1 MRRIFLQRLIQILA
15 GSALSS
21 LAIPAIGSAYK
32 EVEWDELMP
41 EGWRKKVILELTRMR
56 RYGSLT
62 DGDPR
67 ADEAYA
73 RLKKTWNAA
82 PPTKT
87 YIGKPIRI
95 AGYVVPLD
103 AERMQSS
110 EFLLVPYF
118 GACIH
123 SPPPPANQIVHV
135 VLAKPAKRLRL
146 MDVVW
151 VTGPL
156 SATQTDSHMGVA
168 SYRIEARQV
177 APYNEKKR

>member
-1 MRRIFLQRLIQILA
+1 MRRIFLRRLIQVLA

-41 EGWRKKVILELTRMR
+41 DGWRKKVILELTRMR

-73 RLKKTWNAA
+73 RLKKTWDAA

-110 EFLLVPYF
+110 DFLLVPYF
-118 GACIH
+118 GACVH
-123 SPPPPANQIVHV
+123 SPPPPANQIILIKPPIGSRFRTMDAIWVEGILTEGKTSSEV
-135 VLAKPAKRLRL
+135 GTSTYVLTADKITP
-146 MDVVW
+146 
-151 VTGPL
+151 
-156 SATQTDSHMGVA
+156 
-168 SYRIEARQV
+168 YR
-177 APYNEKKR
+177 

>member
-1 MRRIFLQRLIQILA
+1 MRRIFLRRLIQVLA
-15 GSALSS
+15 GSVLSS
-21 LAIPAIGSAYK
+21 MAIPAIGSAYK

-73 RLKKTWNAA
+73 RLKKTWDAA

-118 GACIH
+118 GACVH
-123 SPPPPANQIVHV
+123 SPPPPANQIILIKPPKGSRFRTMDAIWVEGILTEGKTSSEV
-135 VLAKPAKRLRL
+135 GTSTYVLTADKIML
-146 MDVVW
+146 
-151 VTGPL
+151 
-156 SATQTDSHMGVA
+156 
-168 SYRIEARQV
+168 YR
-177 APYNEKKR
+177 

>member
-1 MRRIFLQRLIQILA
+1 MRRIFLRRLIQVLA

-21 LAIPAIGSAYK
+21 MAIPAIGSAYK

-73 RLKKTWNAA
+73 RLKKTWDAA

-110 EFLLVPYF
+110 DFLLVPYF
-118 GACIH
+118 GACVH
-123 SPPPPANQIVHV
+123 SPPPPANQII
-135 VLAKPAKRLRL
+135 LIKPPKGSRLRT
-146 MDVVW
+146 MDAIW
-151 VTGPL
+151 VEGILAEGKTSSEVGTSTYILTADKITP
-156 SATQTDSHMGVA
+156 
-168 SYRIEARQV
+168 YR
-177 APYNEKKR
+177 

>member
-1 MRRIFLQRLIQILA
+1 MRRIFLRRLIQVLA

-67 ADEAYA
+67 ADAAYA
-73 RLKKTWNAA
+73 RLKKTWDAA

-118 GACIH
+118 GACVH
-123 SPPPPANQIVHV
+123 SPPPPANQIILIKPPKGSRFRTMDAIWVEGILTEGKTSSEV
-135 VLAKPAKRLRL
+135 GTSTYVLTADKITL
-146 MDVVW
+146 
-151 VTGPL
+151 
-156 SATQTDSHMGVA
+156 
-168 SYRIEARQV
+168 YR
-177 APYNEKKR
+177 

>member
-1 MRRIFLQRLIQILA
+1 MRRIFLRRLIQVLA

-21 LAIPAIGSAYK
+21 MAIPAIGSAYK

-73 RLKKTWNAA
+73 RLKKTWDAA

-123 SPPPPANQIVHV
+123 SPPPPANQIILIKPPKGSRFRTMDAIWVEGILTEGKTSSEV
-135 VLAKPAKRLRL
+135 GTSTYVLTADKITP
-146 MDVVW
+146 
-151 VTGPL
+151 
-156 SATQTDSHMGVA
+156 
-168 SYRIEARQV
+168 YR
-177 APYNEKKR
+177 

>member
-1 MRRIFLQRLIQILA
+1 MRRIFLRRLIQVLA

-21 LAIPAIGSAYK
+21 MAIPAIGSAYK
-32 EVEWDELMP
+32 EVEWDELIP

-73 RLKKTWNAA
+73 RLKKSWDAA

-123 SPPPPANQIVHV
+123 SPPPPANQII
-135 VLAKPAKRLRL
+135 LIKPPKGSRLRT
-146 MDVVW
+146 MDAIW
-151 VTGPL
+151 VEGILAEGKTSSEVGTSTYILTADKITP
-156 SATQTDSHMGVA
+156 
-168 SYRIEARQV
+168 YR
-177 APYNEKKR
+177 

>member
-1 MRRIFLQRLIQILA
+1 MRRIFLRRLIQVLA

-73 RLKKTWNAA
+73 RLKKTWDAA

-118 GACIH
+118 GACVH
-123 SPPPPANQIVHV
+123 SPPPPANQIILIKPPKGSRFRTMDAIWVEGILTEGKTSSEV
-135 VLAKPAKRLRL
+135 GTSTYVLTADKITL
-146 MDVVW
+146 
-151 VTGPL
+151 
-156 SATQTDSHMGVA
+156 
-168 SYRIEARQV
+168 YR
-177 APYNEKKR
+177 

>member
-1 MRRIFLQRLIQILA
+1 MRRIFLRRLIQVLA

-21 LAIPAIGSAYK
+21 MAIPAIGSAYK

-73 RLKKTWNAA
+73 RLKKTWDAA

-118 GACIH
+118 GACVH
-123 SPPPPANQIVHV
+123 SPPPPANQIILIKPPKGSRFRTMDAIWVEGILTEGKTSSEV
-135 VLAKPAKRLRL
+135 GTSTYVLTADKITP
-146 MDVVW
+146 
-151 VTGPL
+151 
-156 SATQTDSHMGVA
+156 
-168 SYRIEARQV
+168 YR
-177 APYNEKKR
+177 

>member
-1 MRRIFLQRLIQILA
+1 MRRIFLRRLIQVLA

-73 RLKKTWNAA
+73 RLKKTWDAA

-110 EFLLVPYF
+110 DFLLVPYF
-118 GACIH
+118 GACVH
-123 SPPPPANQIVHV
+123 SPPPPANQIILIKPPKGSRFRTMDAIWVEGILTEGKTSSEV
-135 VLAKPAKRLRL
+135 GTSTYVLTADKIML
-146 MDVVW
+146 
-151 VTGPL
+151 
-156 SATQTDSHMGVA
+156 
-168 SYRIEARQV
+168 YR
-177 APYNEKKR
+177 

>member
-1 MRRIFLQRLIQILA
+1 MRRIFLRRLIQVLA

-21 LAIPAIGSAYK
+21 MAIPAIGSAYK

-73 RLKKTWNAA
+73 RLKKTWDAA

-123 SPPPPANQIVHV
+123 SPPPPANQII
-135 VLAKPAKRLRL
+135 LIKPPKGSRLRT
-146 MDVVW
+146 MDAIW
-151 VTGPL
+151 VEGILAEGKTSSEVGTSTYILTADKIIP
-156 SATQTDSHMGVA
+156 
-168 SYRIEARQV
+168 YR
-177 APYNEKKR
+177 

>member
-1 MRRIFLQRLIQILA
+1 MRRIFLQRLIHVLSGA
-15 GSALSS
+15 ALSFMA
-21 LAIPAIGSAYK
+21 LPAISSAYK

-56 RYGSLT
+56 RYGSLA

-73 RLKKTWNAA
+73 RLKKTWDAA

-123 SPPPPANQIVHV
+123 SPPPPANQII
-135 VLAKPAKRLRL
+135 LIKPPKGSRLRT
-146 MDVVW
+146 MDAIW
-151 VTGPL
+151 VEGILAEGKTSSEVGTSTYILTADKITP
-156 SATQTDSHMGVA
+156 
-168 SYRIEARQV
+168 YR
-177 APYNEKKR
+177 

>member
-1 MRRIFLQRLIQILA
+1 M
-15 GSALSS
+15 
-21 LAIPAIGSAYK
+21 AIPAIGSAYK

-73 RLKKTWNAA
+73 RLKKTWDAA

-118 GACIH
+118 GACVH
-123 SPPPPANQIVHV
+123 SPPPPANQII
-135 VLAKPAKRLRL
+135 LIKPPKGSRFRT
-146 MDVVW
+146 MDAIW
-151 VTGPL
+151 VEGILTEGKTSSEVGTSTYIL
-156 SATQTDSHMGVA
+156 TADKITL
-168 SYRIEARQV
+168 YR
-177 APYNEKKR
+177 

>member
-1 MRRIFLQRLIQILA
+1 M
-15 GSALSS
+15 
-21 LAIPAIGSAYK
+21 AIPAIGRAYK

-73 RLKKTWNAA
+73 RLKKTWDAA

-118 GACIH
+118 GACVH
-123 SPPPPANQIVHV
+123 SPPPPANQIILIKPPKGSRFRTMDAIWVEGILTEGKTSSEV
-135 VLAKPAKRLRL
+135 GTSTYVLTADKITP
-146 MDVVW
+146 
-151 VTGPL
+151 
-156 SATQTDSHMGVA
+156 
-168 SYRIEARQV
+168 YR
-177 APYNEKKR
+177 

>member
-1 MRRIFLQRLIQILA
+1 MRRIFLRRLIQVLA

-32 EVEWDELMP
+32 EVEWDELIP

-73 RLKKTWNAA
+73 RLKKTWDAA

-110 EFLLVPYF
+110 DFLLVPYF
-118 GACIH
+118 GACVH
-123 SPPPPANQIVHV
+123 SPPPPANQIILIKPPKGSRFRTMDAIWVEGILTEGKTSSEV
-135 VLAKPAKRLRL
+135 GTSTYVLTADKIMP
-146 MDVVW
+146 
-151 VTGPL
+151 
-156 SATQTDSHMGVA
+156 
-168 SYRIEARQV
+168 YR
-177 APYNEKKR
+177 

>member
-1 MRRIFLQRLIQILA
+1 MRRIFLRRLIQVLA

-21 LAIPAIGSAYK
+21 FAIPAIGSAYK

-41 EGWRKKVILELTRMR
+41 DGWRKKVILELTRMR

-73 RLKKTWNAA
+73 RLKKTWDAA

-87 YIGKPIRI
+87 YIGKPIQI

-110 EFLLVPYF
+110 DFLLVPYF
-118 GACIH
+118 GACVH
-123 SPPPPANQIVHV
+123 SPPPPANQIILIKPPKGSRFRTMDAIWVEGILTEGKTSSEV
-135 VLAKPAKRLRL
+135 GTSTYVLTADKITP
-146 MDVVW
+146 
-151 VTGPL
+151 
-156 SATQTDSHMGVA
+156 
-168 SYRIEARQV
+168 YR
-177 APYNEKKR
+177 

>member
-1 MRRIFLQRLIQILA
+1 M
-15 GSALSS
+15 
-21 LAIPAIGSAYK
+21 AIPAIGSAYK

-73 RLKKTWNAA
+73 RLKKTWDAA

-118 GACIH
+118 GACVH
-123 SPPPPANQIVHV
+123 SPPPPANQII
-135 VLAKPAKRLRL
+135 LIKPPKGSRLRT
-146 MDVVW
+146 MDAIW
-151 VTGPL
+151 VEGILAEGKTSSEVGTSTYILTADKITP
-156 SATQTDSHMGVA
+156 
-168 SYRIEARQV
+168 YR
-177 APYNEKKR
+177 

>member
-1 MRRIFLQRLIQILA
+1 MRRIFLRRLIQVLA

-73 RLKKTWNAA
+73 RLKKTWDAA

-118 GACIH
+118 GACVH
-123 SPPPPANQIVHV
+123 SPPPPANQIILIKPPKGSRFRTMDAIWVEGILAEGKTSSEV
-135 VLAKPAKRLRL
+135 GTSTYVLTCLLYTSDAA
-146 MDVVW
+146 D
-151 VTGPL
+151 
-156 SATQTDSHMGVA
+156 
-168 SYRIEARQV
+168 E
-177 APYNEKKR
+177 

>member
-1 MRRIFLQRLIQILA
+1 MRRIFLRRLIQVLA
-15 GSALSS
+15 GSVISS
-21 LAIPAIGSAYK
+21 MAIPAIGSAYK

-73 RLKKTWNAA
+73 RLKKTWDAA

-118 GACIH
+118 GACVH
-123 SPPPPANQIVHV
+123 SPPPPANQIILIKPPKGSRFRTMDAIWVEGILTEGKTSSEV
-135 VLAKPAKRLRL
+135 GTSTYVLTADKITL
-146 MDVVW
+146 
-151 VTGPL
+151 
-156 SATQTDSHMGVA
+156 
-168 SYRIEARQV
+168 YR
-177 APYNEKKR
+177 

>member
-73 RLKKTWNAA
+73 RLKKTWDAA

-110 EFLLVPYF
+110 DFLLVPYF
-118 GACIH
+118 GACVH
-123 SPPPPANQIVHV
+123 SPPPPANQII
-135 VLAKPAKRLRL
+135 LIKPPKGSRFRT
-146 MDVVW
+146 MDAIW
-151 VTGPL
+151 VEGILTEGKTSSEVGTSTYIL
-156 SATQTDSHMGVA
+156 TADKITL
-168 SYRIEARQV
+168 YR
-177 APYNEKKR
+177 

>member
-1 MRRIFLQRLIQILA
+1 M
-15 GSALSS
+15 
-21 LAIPAIGSAYK
+21 AIPAIGSAYK

-73 RLKKTWNAA
+73 RLKKTWDAA

-123 SPPPPANQIVHV
+123 SPPPPANQII
-135 VLAKPAKRLRL
+135 LIKPPKGSRLRT
-146 MDVVW
+146 MDAIW
-151 VTGPL
+151 VEGILTEGKTSSEVGTSTYILTADKITP
-156 SATQTDSHMGVA
+156 
-168 SYRIEARQV
+168 YR
-177 APYNEKKR
+177 

>member
-1 MRRIFLQRLIQILA
+1 MRRIFLRRLIQVLA

-73 RLKKTWNAA
+73 RLKKTWDAA

-87 YIGKPIRI
+87 YIGKLIRI

-103 AERMQSS
+103 AERMQSC

-118 GACIH
+118 GACVH
-123 SPPPPANQIVHV
+123 SPPPPANQIILIKPPKGSRFRTMDAIWVEGILTEGKTSSEV
-135 VLAKPAKRLRL
+135 GTSTYVLTADKITL
-146 MDVVW
+146 
-151 VTGPL
+151 
-156 SATQTDSHMGVA
+156 
-168 SYRIEARQV
+168 YR
-177 APYNEKKR
+177 

>member
-1 MRRIFLQRLIQILA
+1 MRRIFLRSLIQVLA

-41 EGWRKKVILELTRMR
+41 DGWRKKVILELTRMR

-73 RLKKTWNAA
+73 RLKKTWDAA

-118 GACIH
+118 GACVH
-123 SPPPPANQIVHV
+123 SPPPPANQIILIKPPKGSRFRTMDAIWVEGILTEGKTSSEV
-135 VLAKPAKRLRL
+135 GTSTYVLTADKITL
-146 MDVVW
+146 
-151 VTGPL
+151 
-156 SATQTDSHMGVA
+156 
-168 SYRIEARQV
+168 YR
-177 APYNEKKR
+177 

>member
-1 MRRIFLQRLIQILA
+1 MRRIFLRRLIQVLA
-15 GSALSS
+15 GAALSS
-21 LAIPAIGSAYK
+21 MALPAISSAYK

-56 RYGSLT
+56 RYGSLA

-67 ADEAYA
+67 ADVAYA
-73 RLKKTWNAA
+73 RLKKTWDAA

-123 SPPPPANQIVHV
+123 SPPPPANQII
-135 VLAKPAKRLRL
+135 LIKPPKGSRLRT
-146 MDVVW
+146 MDAIW
-151 VTGPL
+151 VEGILAEGKTSSEVGTSTYILTADKITP
-156 SATQTDSHMGVA
+156 
-168 SYRIEARQV
+168 YR
-177 APYNEKKR
+177 

>member
-1 MRRIFLQRLIQILA
+1 MRRIFLRRLIQVLA

-21 LAIPAIGSAYK
+21 MAIPAIGSAYK

-73 RLKKTWNAA
+73 RLKKTWDAA

-118 GACIH
+118 GACVH
-123 SPPPPANQIVHV
+123 SPPPPANQIILIKPPKGSRFRTMDAIWVEGILTEGKTSSEV
-135 VLAKPAKRLRL
+135 GTSTYVLTADKITL
-146 MDVVW
+146 
-151 VTGPL
+151 
-156 SATQTDSHMGVA
+156 
-168 SYRIEARQV
+168 YR
-177 APYNEKKR
+177 

>member
-1 MRRIFLQRLIQILA
+1 MRRIFLRRLIQVLA

-73 RLKKTWNAA
+73 RLKKTWDAA

-110 EFLLVPYF
+110 DFLLVPYF
-118 GACIH
+118 GACVH
-123 SPPPPANQIVHV
+123 SPPPPANQII
-135 VLAKPAKRLRL
+135 LIKPPKGSRFRT
-146 MDVVW
+146 MDAIW
-151 VTGPL
+151 VEGILTEGKTSSEVGTSTYIL
-156 SATQTDSHMGVA
+156 TADKITL
-168 SYRIEARQV
+168 YR
-177 APYNEKKR
+177 

>member
-1 MRRIFLQRLIQILA
+1 MRRIFLRRLIQVLA

-73 RLKKTWNAA
+73 RLKKTWDAA

-110 EFLLVPYF
+110 DFLLVPYF
-118 GACIH
+118 GACVH
-123 SPPPPANQIVHV
+123 SPPPPANQII
-135 VLAKPAKRLRL
+135 LIKPPKGSRFRT
-146 MDVVW
+146 MDAIW
-151 VTGPL
+151 VEGILTEGKTSSEVGTSTYILTADKITP
-156 SATQTDSHMGVA
+156 
-168 SYRIEARQV
+168 YR
-177 APYNEKKR
+177 

>member
-1 MRRIFLQRLIQILA
+1 M
-15 GSALSS
+15 
-21 LAIPAIGSAYK
+21 AIPAIGSAYK

-73 RLKKTWNAA
+73 RLKKTWDAA

-118 GACIH
+118 GACVH
-123 SPPPPANQIVHV
+123 SPPPPANQIILIKPPKGSRFRTMDAIWVEGILTEGKTSSEV
-135 VLAKPAKRLRL
+135 GTSTYVLTADKIML
-146 MDVVW
+146 
-151 VTGPL
+151 
-156 SATQTDSHMGVA
+156 
-168 SYRIEARQV
+168 YR
-177 APYNEKKR
+177 

>member
-1 MRRIFLQRLIQILA
+1 MRRIFLRRLIQVLA

-73 RLKKTWNAA
+73 RLKKTWDAA

-118 GACIH
+118 GACVH
-123 SPPPPANQIVHV
+123 SPPPPANQIILIKPPKGSRFRTMDAIWVEGILTEGKTSSEV
-135 VLAKPAKRLRL
+135 GTSTYVLTADKITP
-146 MDVVW
+146 
-151 VTGPL
+151 
-156 SATQTDSHMGVA
+156 
-168 SYRIEARQV
+168 YR
-177 APYNEKKR
+177 

>member
-1 MRRIFLQRLIQILA
+1 MRRIFLRRLIQVLA

-21 LAIPAIGSAYK
+21 LAIPAIGSVYK

-73 RLKKTWNAA
+73 RLKKTWDAA

-118 GACIH
+118 GACVH
-123 SPPPPANQIVHV
+123 SPPPPANQIILIKPPKGSRFRTMDAIWVEGILTEGKTSSEV
-135 VLAKPAKRLRL
+135 GTSTYVLTADKITL
-146 MDVVW
+146 
-151 VTGPL
+151 
-156 SATQTDSHMGVA
+156 
-168 SYRIEARQV
+168 YR
-177 APYNEKKR
+177 